1 MMKLV
6 ILALRRPYTFIC
18 GAILVLLF
26 GVFAI
31 ARMPVD
37 IFPTIDLPVATVVW
51 TYTGMDPE
59 QMEQRVTTVTE
70 RVFSNLVSNVEHIES
85 RSYNG
90 VSVIKLY
97 FHPGVNTGL
106 AMAQL
111 TAIAQT
117 IVRILPP
124 GITPPAIVLYN
135 ATDAPVLQV
144 AVGSKTLSE
153 DQLNDVAGTTV
164 RTPLATVGGVTVPP
178 PFGGKPRLAMVD
190 IDLNALYAKGLS
202 PSDVST
208 AINNS
213 SVILP
218 TGTAKM
224 GSKEY
229 EIGLNTAPDT
239 IQRLNDIPIKVV
251 NGAMVY
257 IRDVAH
263 VRIGAGVQTNIVR
276 ENGTRGTYLAVL
288 KTGAASTLAVV
299 NGIKAMLPRLRQL
312 VPQGVDLTIQSD
324 QSIFVKAALT
334 GVVTEACIA
343 GCLTALMILLFIGSW
358 RSTLIVATSIPLAIL
373 CSIICLMVVSQTLN
387 QMTLGGLA
395 LAVGIL
401 VDDAT
406 VEIENINRHA
416 EMGSEILQA
425 IVDAASEIATPAFVA
440 TLSISIVFM
449 PIFLLTGPAASLFRP
464 LAMAVVFAV
473 LASYLL
479 SRTIVPTMARYLL
492 AREAHAY
499 ARHEQA
505 SPSGL
510 FGRVFRRFNR
520 HFEQFRQGYLDLLG
534 WVMERRRAVVIGA
547 ATFCLAS
554 FILLPLIGEDFF
566 PSVDGGQFDLHVRAP
581 AGTKLES
588 TEQLFERVEAEIHK
602 VIPASELDLVSDD
615 IGLNNNQIALAT
627 GEPATLTA
635 ADGDVLV
642 GLKPKHRPTIH
653 YMRRLREVLPL
664 EFPGV
669 TFFFA
674 PSDLVSQV
682 LDLGLPAPI
691 DVQVYSG
698 GIDKRPAYNVALALA
713 AKINHVPGAVDV
725 RVGQVMDYPEIFYNI
740 DRDRAQQL
748 GVTERDVAL
757 DVLTSLSSSG
767 QTAPNFYVDPKTGT
781 SYQITVQTPQYK
793 MTSMD
798 QVAGTPITP
807 AAGLGPLLQPELFGN
822 LAIPVRRTEMAAVDH
837 YNVNP
842 VFDVYAATDRRD
854 LGGVARD
861 IDKIVAQAVPTL
873 PRGAQIV
880 VRGQVQ
886 SMRSSFLGLG
896 VGIVGAVI
904 LVYILMAVNFQSWLD
919 PLVIVLGLP
928 GALAGILWMLFATGT
943 TFTVPALMGT
953 IMAVG
958 VATSNSI
965 LVIVFAEDQR
975 RAGRTAMEAA
985 MEAGHTRLRPVCM
998 TALAMMIGMMPMALG
1013 LSDGGEENAPLGRA
1027 VIGGLMVATVFTLV
1041 VVPVLYTL
1049 IRTGP
1054 APEETAVPEV
1064 SANERH

>member
-1 MMKLV
+1 MMQLV

-18 GAILVLLF
+18 GAILVLLL

-31 ARMPVD
+31 TRMPVD
-37 IFPTIDLPVATVVW
+37 IFPAIDLPVATVVW
-51 TYTGMDPE
+51 TFNGLDPE
-59 QMEQRVTTVTE
+59 QMEQRITTITE
-70 RVFSNLVSNVEHIES
+70 RIFSNYVSGVEHIES

-90 VSVIKLY
+90 VATIKIY
-97 FHPGVNTGL
+97 FHPGTNTAI
-106 AMAQL
+106 AMSQL
-111 TAIAQT
+111 TASAQS
-117 IVRILPP
+117 IVRILPT
-124 GITPPAIVLYN
+124 GITPPAILLYN

-144 AVGSKTLSE
+144 GVGSKTLSE
-153 DQLNDVAGTTV
+153 DQLNDIAGTSV
-164 RTPLATVGGVTVPP
+164 RTPLATVGGVTIPP
-178 PFGGKPRLAMVD
+178 PYGGRPRLAMVD
-190 IDLNALYAKGLS
+190 INLNALYAKGLS
-202 PSDVST
+202 PADVST

-229 EIGLNTAPDT
+229 TIGLNTAPDT
-239 IQRLNDIPIKVV
+239 IERLNDIPIKVV

-257 IRDVAH
+257 VRDVAN
-263 VRIGAGVQTNIVR
+263 VRLGAGVQTNIVR
-276 ENGTRGTYLAVL
+276 ENGSRGTYLAVL

-299 NGIKAMLPRLRQL
+299 NGIKAMLPHLQQL
-312 VPQGVDLTIQSD
+312 VPPGVDLRIQAD
-324 QSIFVKAALT
+324 QSIFVKAAIT

-343 GCLTALMILLFIGSW
+343 GCLTAFMILLFIGSW

-373 CSIICLMVVSQTLN
+373 CSIICLMIAGQTLN

-406 VEIENINRHA
+406 VEIENINRHI
-416 EMGSEILQA
+416 EMGSPILQA

-492 AREAHAY
+492 AHD
-499 ARHEQA
+499 HEQTKA
-505 SPSGL
+505 MPGV
-510 FGRVFRRFNR
+510 FGRIHQRFNH
-520 HFEQFRQGYLDLLG
+520 HFEQFRHGYFDLLG
-534 WVMERRRAVVIGA
+534 WVMVRRRAVLIAAGA
-547 ATFCLAS
+547 FCLGT
-554 FILLPLIGEDFF
+554 FVLLPFIGEDFF

-588 TEQLFERVEAEIHK
+588 TEQLFERVEAQIHN
-602 VIPASELDLVSDD
+602 VVPASDLDLVSDD
-615 IGLNNNQIALAT
+615 IGLNGNQVALAT
-627 GEPATLTA
+627 GEPATLGP
-635 ADGDVLV
+635 ADGDILV
-642 GLKPKHRPTIH
+642 SLKPNHKPTIH
-653 YMRRLREVLPL
+653 YIRRLREVLPR
-664 EFPGV
+664 EFPSL

-674 PSDLVSQV
+674 PSDLVSSV

-698 GIDKRPAYNVALALA
+698 GTDKRPAYNVAVALA
-713 AKINHVPGAVDV
+713 DKIKRVPGAVDV
-725 RVGQVMDYPEIFYNI
+725 RVGQVMDYPEIFYNV

-748 GVTERDVAL
+748 GLTEREVAS
-757 DVLTSLSSSG
+757 DVLVSLSSSG

-793 MTSMD
+793 MSSMD
-798 QVAGTPITP
+798 QLAGTPITP
-807 AAGLGPLLQPELFGN
+807 TAGLGNLSEPQLFGN
-822 LAIPVRRTEMAAVDH
+822 LAVPVRKTEMAAVDH

-842 VFDVYAATDRRD
+842 VFDVYASTDRRD
-854 LGGVARD
+854 LGGVAAD
-861 IDKIVAQAVPTL
+861 IDKIVAQAKSSL

-896 VGIVGAVI
+896 IGIAGAVI
-904 LVYILMAVNFQSWLD
+904 LAYILMVVNFQSWLD

-965 LVIVFAEDQR
+965 LLIVFAEDQR
-975 RAGRTAMEAA
+975 RAGRSAMAAA
-985 MEAGHTRLRPVCM
+985 MEAGYTRLRPVCM
-998 TALAMMIGMMPMALG
+998 TALAMMIGMTPMALG
-1013 LSDGGEENAPLGRA
+1013 LSDGGEQNAPLGRA
-1027 VIGGLMVATVFTLV
+1027 VVGGLMVATIFTLV
-1041 VVPVLYTL
+1041 IVPVLYTM

-1054 APEETAVPEV
+1054 APVETVVPEV
-1064 SANERH
+1064 SVNERH

>member
-1 MMKLV
+1 MMKIV

-18 GAILVLLF
+18 GAILVLLL

-31 ARMPVD
+31 TRMPVD
-37 IFPTIDLPVATVVW
+37 IFPAIDLPVATVVW
-51 TYTGMDPE
+51 TFNGLDPE
-59 QMEQRVTTVTE
+59 QMESRITTITE
-70 RVFSNLVSNVEHIES
+70 RIFSNFVGGVDHIES

-90 VSVIKLY
+90 VSMIKIY
-97 FHPGVNTGL
+97 FHPGTNT
-106 AMAQL
+106 AISMSQL
-111 TAIAQT
+111 TAAAQSV
-117 IVRILPP
+117 VRILPA
-124 GITPPAIVLYN
+124 GITPPAILLYN

-144 AVGSKTLSE
+144 GVGSKTLSE

-164 RTPLATVGGVTVPP
+164 RTPLATVGGVTIPP
-178 PFGGKPRLAMVD
+178 PYGGRPRLAMVD
-190 IDLNALYAKGLS
+190 INLNALYAKGLS
-202 PSDVST
+202 PADVST

-229 EIGLNTAPDT
+229 TIGLNTAPDT
-239 IQRLNDIPIKVV
+239 IERLNDIPIKVV

-257 IRDVAH
+257 VRDVAN
-263 VRIGAGVQTNIVR
+263 VRLGAGVQTNIVR
-276 ENGTRGTYLAVL
+276 ENGRRGTYLAVL

-299 NGIKAMLPRLRQL
+299 NGIKTLLPHLKQL
-312 VPQGVDLTIQSD
+312 VPPGVDLTIQAD
-324 QSIFVKAALT
+324 QSVFVKAAIT

-343 GCLTALMILLFIGSW
+343 GCLTAFMILLFIGSW
-358 RSTLIVATSIPLAIL
+358 RSTIIVATSIPLAIL
-373 CSIICLMVVSQTLN
+373 CSIIGLMIFGQTLN

-416 EMGSEILQA
+416 EMGSQILQA

-492 AREAHAY
+492 A
-499 ARHEQA
+499 HEGAQTM
-505 SPSGL
+505 PGV
-510 FGRVFRRFNR
+510 FGRLYQRFNH
-520 HFEQFRQGYLDLLG
+520 HFDQFRHGYFDLLG
-534 WVMERRRAVVIGA
+534 WVMARRRAVLIGA
-547 ATFCLAS
+547 GAFCLGT
-554 FILLPLIGEDFF
+554 FILLPFIGEDFF

-588 TEQLFERVEAEIHK
+588 TEQLFERIEAEIHK
-602 VIPASELDLVSDD
+602 VIPPSDLDLVSDD
-615 IGLNNNQIALAT
+615 IGLNSNQVALAT
-627 GEPATLTA
+627 GEAATLNP
-635 ADGDVLV
+635 ADGDILV
-642 GLKPKHRPTIH
+642 NLKLEHKPTIH
-653 YMRRLREVLPL
+653 YMRRLREVLPR

-669 TFFFA
+669 SFFFA
-674 PSDLVSQV
+674 PSDLVSSV

-698 GIDKRPAYNVALALA
+698 GVDKRPAYNVAVALA
-713 AKINHVPGAVDV
+713 AKIRHVPGAVDV
-725 RVGQVMDYPEIFYNI
+725 RVGQVMDYPEIFYNV

-748 GVTERDVAL
+748 GLTEREVAS
-757 DVLTSLSSSG
+757 DVLVSLSSSG

-793 MTSMD
+793 MTSTD
-798 QVAGTPITP
+798 QLAGTPITP
-807 AAGLGPLLQPELFGN
+807 TAGLGNLSAPQLFGN
-822 LAIPVRRTEMAAVDH
+822 LAIPVRKTEMAAIDH

-842 VFDVYAATDRRD
+842 VFDVYASTDRRD
-854 LGGVARD
+854 LGGVAAD
-861 IDKIVAQAVPTL
+861 IDKIVAEAKPTL
-873 PRGAQIV
+873 PRGSQIV

-896 VGIVGAVI
+896 LGIAGAVI
-904 LVYILMAVNFQSWLD
+904 LAYILMVVNFQSWLD

-965 LVIVFAEDQR
+965 LLIVFAEDQR
-975 RAGRTAMEAA
+975 RAGRSAMEAA
-985 MEAGHTRLRPVCM
+985 MEAGYTRLRPVCM

-1013 LSDGGEENAPLGRA
+1013 LSDGGEQNAPLGRA

-1041 VVPVLYTL
+1041 IVPVLYTM

-1054 APEETAVPEV
+1054 APVETAVPEV
-1064 SANERH
+1064 SVNERH

>member
-1 MMKLV
+1 MMKIV
-6 ILALRRPYTFIC
+6 ILALRRPYTFVC

-31 ARMPVD
+31 TRMPID

-51 TYTGMDPE
+51 TYAGMDPE
-59 QMEQRVTTVTE
+59 QVEQRITTLTE
-70 RVFSNLVSNVEHIES
+70 RVFSNLVSNVDHIES
-85 RSYNG
+85 RSYDG

-97 FHPGVNTGL
+97 FHPGINTGL

-111 TAIAQT
+111 TATAQT
-117 IVRILPP
+117 VVRILPP

-135 ATDAPVLQV
+135 VTDAPVLQV
-144 AVGSKTLSE
+144 GVGSKTLSE
-153 DQLNDVAGTTV
+153 DQLNDIAGTTV
-164 RTPLATVGGVTVPP
+164 RTPLATVGGVTIPP

-190 IDLNALYAKGLS
+190 IDINALYAKGLS
-202 PSDVST
+202 PGDVST

-229 EIGLNTAPDT
+229 TVGLNTAPDT

-257 IRDVAH
+257 VRDVAN

-276 ENGTRGTYLAVL
+276 ENGRRGTYLSVL
-288 KTGAASTLAVV
+288 KTGGASTLAVV
-299 NGIKAMLPRLRQL
+299 GGIKAMLPRLRQL
-312 VPQGVDLTIQSD
+312 VPPEVDLSIQAD
-324 QSIFVKAALT
+324 QSIFVKAAIT

-373 CSIICLMVVSQTLN
+373 CSIICLMVLGQTLN

-406 VEIENINRHA
+406 VEIENINRHL
-416 EMGSEILQA
+416 EMGVPILQA

-440 TLSISIVFM
+440 SLSISIVFM

-473 LASYLL
+473 LASYIL

-492 AREAHAY
+492 AHAD
-499 ARHEQA
+499 EQG
-505 SPSGL
+505 PPRGV
-510 FGRVFRRFNR
+510 FGRVYRRFDH
-520 HFEQFRQGYLDLLG
+520 HFEQFRHGYFDMLG
-534 WVMERRRAVVIGA
+534 WVMARRRVVLIAAGA
-547 ATFCLAS
+547 FCLGT
-554 FILLPLIGEDFF
+554 FVLLPFIGEDFF

-581 AGTKLES
+581 AGTKIES
-588 TEQLFERVEAEIHK
+588 TEQIFERIEAEINR
-602 VIPASELDLVSDD
+602 VIPATDLDLVSDN

-627 GEPATLTA
+627 GEAATLTS
-635 ADGDVLV
+635 ADGDILV
-642 GLKPKHRPTIH
+642 GLKPKHKPTID
-653 YMRRLREVLPL
+653 YIRRLRETLPR
-664 EFPGV
+664 EFPSV
-669 TFFFA
+669 SFFFA

-698 GIDKRPAYNVALALA
+698 GADKRPAYNVAVALA
-713 AKINHVPGAVDV
+713 AKITRVPGAVDV
-725 RVGQVMDYPEIFYNI
+725 RVGQVMDYPQIFYNI

-748 GVTERDVAL
+748 GLTERDVASN
-757 DVLTSLSSSG
+757 VLVSLSSSG

-793 MTSMD
+793 MTSID
-798 QVAGTPITP
+798 QLAGTPITSASSVGTSSTP
-807 AAGLGPLLQPELFGN
+807 PQLFGN

-842 VFDVYAATDRRD
+842 VFDVYASTDRRD

-861 IDKIVAQAVPTL
+861 IDRIVAAATPTL
-873 PRGAQIV
+873 PRGSQIV

-886 SMRSSFLGLG
+886 SMRTSFLGLG

-904 LVYILMAVNFQSWLD
+904 LAYILMAINFQSWLD

-965 LVIVFAEDQR
+965 LLVVFAEDQR
-975 RAGRTAMEAA
+975 RAGRSAMDAA
-985 MEAGHTRLRPVCM
+985 MEAGYTRLRPVCM

-1027 VIGGLMVATVFTLV
+1027 VIGGLMVATVFTLII
-1041 VVPVLYTL
+1041 VPVLYTM

-1054 APEETAVPEV
+1054 APVETVVPEV

>member
-1 MMKLV
+1 MMKIV

-18 GAILVLLF
+18 GAILVLLL

-31 ARMPVD
+31 TRMPID
-37 IFPTIDLPVATVVW
+37 IFPAIDLPVATVVW
-51 TYTGMDPE
+51 TFNGLDPE
-59 QMEQRVTTVTE
+59 QMEQRITTITE
-70 RVFSNLVSNVEHIES
+70 RIFSNYVSGVEHIES

-90 VSVIKLY
+90 VATIKIY
-97 FHPGVNTGL
+97 FHPGTNTAI

-111 TAIAQT
+111 TASAQS
-117 IVRILPP
+117 IVRILPS
-124 GITPPAIVLYN
+124 GITPPAILLYN

-144 AVGSKTLSE
+144 GVGSQTLSE
-153 DQLNDVAGTTV
+153 DQLNDIAGTTV
-164 RTPLATVGGVTVPP
+164 RTPLATVGGVTIPP
-178 PFGGKPRLAMVD
+178 PYGGRPRLAMVD
-190 IDLNALYAKGLS
+190 INLNALYAKGLS
-202 PSDVST
+202 PADVST

-229 EIGLNTAPDT
+229 TIGLNTAPDT
-239 IQRLNDIPIKVV
+239 IERLNDIPIKVV

-257 IRDVAH
+257 VRDVAN
-263 VRIGAGVQTNIVR
+263 VRLGAGVQTNIVR
-276 ENGTRGTYLAVL
+276 ENGRRGTYLAVL

-299 NGIKAMLPRLRQL
+299 NGIKQLLPHLRQL
-312 VPQGVDLTIQSD
+312 VPPGVDLTIQAD
-324 QSIFVKAALT
+324 QSIFVKAAIS

-373 CSIICLMVVSQTLN
+373 CSIICLMIFGQTLN

-416 EMGSEILQA
+416 ELGSEILQA

-492 AREAHAY
+492 AAEAHRFA
-499 ARHEQA
+499 AHEKPTTA
-505 SPSGL
+505 PGL
-510 FGRVFRRFNR
+510 FGRVYLRFNH
-520 HFEQFRQGYLDLLG
+520 HFEQFRHGYFDLLG
-534 WVMERRRAVVIGA
+534 WVMVRRRTVLIVAGA
-547 ATFCLAS
+547 FCLGT
-554 FILLPLIGEDFF
+554 FVLLPFIGEDFF

-581 AGTKLES
+581 AGTKLEE
-588 TEQLFERVEAEIHK
+588 TEQMFERIEAEIHNI
-602 VIPASELDLVSDD
+602 VPPSDLDLVSDD
-615 IGLNNNQIALAT
+615 IGLNSNQVALAT
-627 GEPATLTA
+627 GESATLTP
-635 ADGDVLV
+635 ADGDILV
-642 GLKPKHRPTIH
+642 GLKPNHKPTIH
-653 YMRRLREVLPL
+653 YIRRLREVLPR
-664 EFPGV
+664 EFPGL

-674 PSDLVSQV
+674 PSDLVSSV

-698 GIDKRPAYNVALALA
+698 SVDKRPAYDVAVALAD
-713 AKINHVPGAVDV
+713 KIRHVPGAVDV
-725 RVGQVMDYPEIFYNI
+725 RVGQVMDYPQIFYNV
-740 DRDRAQQL
+740 DRDRALQL
-748 GVTERDVAL
+748 GLTERDVASG
-757 DVLTSLSSSG
+757 VLVSLSSSG

-798 QVAGTPITP
+798 QLASTPITP
-807 AAGLGPLLQPELFGN
+807 GLQLFGN
-822 LAIPVRRTEMAAVDH
+822 LALPVRKTEMAAVDH
-837 YNVNP
+837 YNVTP
-842 VFDVYAATDRRD
+842 VFDVYASTDRRD
-854 LGGVARD
+854 LGGVATD
-861 IDKIVAQAVPTL
+861 IDKIVAQAKPTL

-896 VGIVGAVI
+896 LGIAGAVV
-904 LVYILMAVNFQSWLD
+904 LAYILMVVNFQSWLD

-965 LVIVFAEDQR
+965 LLIVFAEDQR
-975 RAGRTAMEAA
+975 RAGSSAMDAA
-985 MEAGHTRLRPVCM
+985 MEAGYTRLRPVCM

-1013 LSDGGEENAPLGRA
+1013 LSDGGEQNAPLGRA

-1041 VVPVLYTL
+1041 IVPILYTM

-1054 APEETAVPEV
+1054 APVETAVPEV
-1064 SANERH
+1064 SVNERH